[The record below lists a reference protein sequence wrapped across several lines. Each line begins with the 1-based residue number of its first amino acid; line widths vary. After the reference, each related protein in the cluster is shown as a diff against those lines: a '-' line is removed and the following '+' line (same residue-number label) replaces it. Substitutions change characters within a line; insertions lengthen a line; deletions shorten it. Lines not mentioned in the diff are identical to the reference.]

1 MRVRELTGAPS
12 ACSES
17 RTRRALELGNPAT
30 RARARRDR
38 GGSLEEKAETEE
50 GESGEEEEEG
60 GGGVRRVGLF
70 GRFVLITS
78 GIRDRVSPAFYSSI
92 VGLMGRG
99 RPGLAA

>member
-1 MRVRELTGAPS
+1 M
-12 ACSES
+12 
-17 RTRRALELGNPAT
+17 LGISNPA
-30 RARARRDR
+30 RARA
-38 GGSLEEKAETEE
+38 
-50 GESGEEEEEG
+50 GESGDEGSRAARPRRKLGGEGGDGGGREREEEEEG